1 MLEESDIETIAKE
14 VFREFGL
21 KWKVLQK
28 VEYNAPHQRWW
39 VRAIIVPDHPDVF
52 AEFYLN
58 KGPRDV
64 VKNTLAEMVKR
75 KLQELESK

>member
-1 MLEESDIETIAKE
+1 MLEKSDIETIAYE

-21 KWKVLQK
+21 KWKVFQE
-28 VEYNAPHQRWW
+28 VEYDAAHQRWW
-39 VRAIIVPDHPDVF
+39 VRAIIIPDHPDVY

-64 VKNTLAEMVKR
+64 VKKTLAEMVKR
-75 KLQELESK
+75 KLQELDSK